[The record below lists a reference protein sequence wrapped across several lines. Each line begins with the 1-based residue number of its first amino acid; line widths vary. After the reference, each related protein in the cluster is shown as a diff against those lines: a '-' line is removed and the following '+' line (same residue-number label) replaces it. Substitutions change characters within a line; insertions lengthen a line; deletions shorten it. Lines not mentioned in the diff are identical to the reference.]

1 MASGVSDLWP
11 RLDYA
16 KDRGTFET
24 LHLMTQVVGKARTAC
39 APWVN
44 HGWQVALYVSPRGFT
59 TSAVPHGQDLF
70 DLEFDFL
77 DHALRCR
84 ASNGFAEAIP
94 LAGQTI
100 AAFYD
105 GVSGLLEQA
114 GLPVRIDGRPNEIAG
129 AVPFRSDVAARPYD
143 PDAAFRLWRALI
155 QIAQVFEAF
164 RTGFLGKISPVHLFW
179 GSFDLAVTRF
189 SGRRAPLHPGG
200 VPNLPDAVARE
211 AYSHEVSSAGFWPGG
226 GLVDYPAF
234 YSYAY
239 PEPGGFRARPVE
251 PASAFFHEGLGEFVL
266 SYDAVRSAPDP
277 SGALMAFL
285 CSTYAAAA
293 DAGHWPRGDLECD
306 FGRPATPRIV

>member
-24 LHLMTQVVGKARTAC
+24 LHLMSQVVGKARTAC

-200 VPNLPDAVARE
+200 CRTFPTPSRAKPIRTR
-211 AYSHEVSSAGFWPGG
+211 S
-226 GLVDYPAF
+226 PA
-234 YSYAY
+234 
-239 PEPGGFRARPVE
+239 
-251 PASAFFHEGLGEFVL
+251 PASG
-266 SYDAVRSAPDP
+266 P
-277 SGALMAFL
+277 
-285 CSTYAAAA
+285 AAAWWTIRPSIPTPIRSRTA
-293 DAGHWPRGDLECD
+293 SARAPWNPRPRSSMRGWESSSSPTTRCALRPT
-306 FGRPATPRIV
+306 RPAP